1 MVLDHQFSLVI
12 LYVELL
18 PSKTPGFLYYPDKSN
33 SMLSVLRA
41 SSMPIVFSLP
51 LCRALGMKRK
61 KLFNVSSPILSTMD
75 QVEWTKLL
83 KSEVIFQGQSKLL
96 QEFTENILQ
105 SHVIGERKWTIHLLH
120 TSFLL
125 ILRAVN
131 QHHKDKQRQQ
141 EYK

>member
-1 MVLDHQFSLVI
+1 
-12 LYVELL
+12 
-18 PSKTPGFLYYPDKSN
+18 
-33 SMLSVLRA
+33 
-41 SSMPIVFSLP
+41 MPIVFSLP
-51 LCRALGMKRK
+51 LCRAVITLGMKRN
-61 KLFNVSSPILSTMD
+61 KLFNVSSLILSTMD

-125 ILRAVN
+125 ILGAVN